1 MNKNSLKIFAIEARK
16 ELMRKMEARLKILGI
31 NKNDLDIP
39 VILGSQVEIKGNL
52 YSKSS
57 YNKLIEKYK
66 ELGYDELIEESAYI
80 WFNRLIAL
88 AYMEANKYI
97 DEKMVFSNGSKIEP
111 AIIDE
116 YLETNFFQK
125 LEREEQEKIHELKDK
140 NTPESLEK
148 MYSILVEEKCEE
160 LSSIMPFIFS
170 KKGGY
175 SDILFPSGLLMDNSV
190 LVKLRDEIEE
200 SKENGLVPIEL
211 IGWMYQY
218 YNSEKKNEVFD
229 GLKKNKK
236 ITKENIP
243 AATQLFTP
251 KWIVKYMV
259 ENSLGKLAIESLG
272 VDSEIKK
279 NWKYYIETEK
289 DINAEKIKIEEI
301 KILDP
306 AMGSGHM
313 LTYSFDLLFEIY
325 ENLGWSK
332 KDAVLSIMKNNVFG
346 LEIDERA
353 GQLASFAIMM
363 KGREKFSRLF
373 KVLEKLDNEEKF
385 KLNTLVIKESNSIST
400 RIRKLIAENSLKKL
414 AIMLDNFYDA
424 KEYGSILKIE
434 DIDRKKL
441 EEEFKFLNEIFKNQ
455 GQTSMFR
462 GNDILDGNIDED
474 FRKIEEMIHQQ
485 KIMADKY
492 EVVITNPPYM
502 SSSGMDE
509 KLKKYIEK
517 NYKNTKSDMFSLFIE
532 KCEEF
537 TKENMYTSMITM
549 HSWMFLS
556 SFENLRKNI
565 IENTEIQNLNHLGT
579 RAFADIGG
587 EVVQTVAWIS
597 KNKIPEI
604 SGNYI
609 RLVDYNS
616 AEWKENEFFNPQN
629 KYKVNQKDLEKIPG
643 SPIAYWI
650 SDKVKSIFRESEKLG
665 EIIETKQGLITAN
678 DERFLRNW
686 TEVDNKKIELN
697 YSDSTIGFKNSKKW
711 FPFNK
716 GGEYRKWYGNLELV
730 VNWENEGYEIK
741 NFRDE
746 KGKIRSRPQN
756 IQYYFKSGITWT
768 LLSNSSFGVRY
779 SPEGSIFNVNGM
791 TAFAKDKKIY
801 YYILAFL
808 LSKIVRKIFLKVL
821 SPTMAYNAND
831 IQRIP
836 VKIIKLPKIKF
847 NIDYIVQ
854 NNIKF
859 AKQEWDSR
867 ETSWDFENFSLIDGE
882 DLELTYDSYCN
893 YWRNQFVQMHKNEEE
908 LNRIFIN
915 IYELQDEMDE
925 KVEFEDI
932 TLLKKEATIKKII
945 TNSKQTEEGFEEREK
960 TSEGYLFN
968 RGIELE
974 FNKEELVKQ
983 FLSYTIGC
991 IMGRYSIDKPGLII
1005 ANSDDNLIIKGNKVV
1020 VKGTDGEIRHEIEES
1035 RFFPDVYGI
1044 VPVTEEEVFENDIVK
1059 KVIEF
1064 VKIVYGKKNLKKN
1077 LEFIAE
1083 ALGKKKD
1090 ETAEEVLRKYFIKDF
1105 YDDHLQRYKKRP
1117 IYWMLN
1123 SGKKNSFSCFVYL
1136 HRYEEN
1142 TIARMRTDYLT
1153 PYQEIIENQRSYS
1166 EKIVIDSKTTPKD
1179 KKIAEQKL
1187 RELENT
1193 LKELREY
1200 ANEVKHI
1207 AEQKIVLDLDD
1218 GVKVNYEKFGKILK
1232 KI

>member
-16 ELMRKMEARLKILGI
+16 ELMRKMEVRLKILGI
-31 NKNDLDIP
+31 NKNNLDIP
-39 VILGSQVEIKGNL
+39 VILGSQVEVKGNL

-116 YLETNFFQK
+116 YLEANFFQK
-125 LEREEQEKIHELKDK
+125 LEREEQKKIHELKDK
-140 NTPESLEK
+140 NTLESLEK

-190 LVKLRDEIEE
+190 LVKLRYEIEE

-211 IGWMYQY
+211 IGWLYQY
-218 YNSEKKNEVFD
+218 YNSEKKNEVFE

-289 DINAEKIKIEEI
+289 DINVEKIKIEDI

-313 LTYSFDLLFEIY
+313 LTYSFDILFEIY

-332 KDAVLSIMKNNVFG
+332 KDAVLSIMKNNILG

-353 GQLASFAIMM
+353 AQLASFAIMM
-363 KGREKFSRLF
+363 KAKEKFPRLF
-373 KVLEKLDNEEKF
+373 KVLEKLDGEEKF
-385 KLNTLVIKESNSIST
+385 KLNILVIKESNNIST
-400 RIRKLIAENSLKKL
+400 RTRKLIAENSLKNL

-434 DIDRKKL
+434 DIDTKKL
-441 EEEFKFLNEIFKNQ
+441 EEEFKSLNEILKNQ

-474 FRKIEEMIHQQ
+474 FKKIKGMIHQQ

-509 KLKKYIEK
+509 KLKKYVEK
-517 NYKNTKSDMFSLFIE
+517 NYKNSKSDMFSLFIE

-565 IENTEIQNLNHLGT
+565 IENTEIQNLTHLGT

-587 EVVQTVAWIS
+587 EVLQTVAWVS
-597 KNKIPEI
+597 KNKMPEI

-616 AEWKENEFFNPQN
+616 AEWKENEFFNPLN
-629 KYKVNQKDLEKIPG
+629 KYKAYQKDFEKIPG
-643 SPIAYWI
+643 NRLGYW
-650 SDKVKSIFRESEKLG
+650 L
-665 EIIETKQGLITAN
+665 
-678 DERFLRNW
+678 
-686 TEVDNKKIELN
+686 
-697 YSDSTIGFKNSKKW
+697 SKKEVKIISSSETMETISYPATGMQTGNNSYYTRDW
-711 FPFNK
+711 SEVSINNINFKPSGYDFRDK
-716 GGEYRKWYGNLELV
+716 KWALYQMGGDSRKWYGNLDSLINWKDNGKEV
-730 VNWENEGYEIK
+730 KNEKSAVIRNEKFFFKKGFSWKRITSGVNTIRLLKPDFIFDQAADSVFLKQDK
-741 NFRDE
+741 NFLYTMSFFNM
-746 KGKIRSRPQN
+746 KIMKRIFEFIAPTLNLTSGTVKEIP
-756 IQYYFKSGITWT
+756 IYFTED
-768 LLSNSSFGVRY
+768 LEVF
-779 SPEGSIFNVNGM
+779 
-791 TAFAKDKKIY
+791 KKINCLTEKC
-801 YYILAFL
+801 I
-808 LSKIVRKIFLKVL
+808 
-821 SPTMAYNAND
+821 
-831 IQRIP
+831 
-836 VKIIKLPKIKF
+836 
-847 NIDYIVQ
+847 NIS
-854 NNIKF
+854 
-859 AKQEWDSR
+859 KQEWDFR
-867 ETSWDFENFSLIDGE
+867 ETSWDFEKLSLIDGE
-882 DLELTYDSYCN
+882 NLESAYDSYCN

-932 TLLKKEATIKKII
+932 TLLKKEATIKKIV
-945 TNSKQTEEGFEEREK
+945 TNSIQIEEGFEEMEK

-968 RGIELE
+968 RGVELE

-1005 ANSDDNLIIKGNKVV
+1005 ANSDDNLIIEGNKVV
-1020 VKGTDGEIRHEIEES
+1020 IKGTDGEIRHEIEES
-1035 RFFPDVYGI
+1035 RFFADVYGI
-1044 VPVTEEEVFENDIVK
+1044 IPVTEEEVFENDIVK

-1064 VKIVYGKKNLKKN
+1064 VKILYGEKNLKKN

-1123 SGKKNSFSCFVYL
+1123 SGKKNSFSCLVYL

-1153 PYQEIIENQRSYS
+1153 PYQEIIENQRSYY
-1166 EKIVIDSKTTPKD
+1166 EKIVIDGKTIPKD
-1179 KKIAEQKL
+1179 KKIAEKKL
-1187 RELENT
+1187 KELENN

-1218 GVKVNYEKFGKILK
+1218 GVKVNYEKFGKILR